1 MRFETVKIVR
11 LFLTLVLSTLI
22 VSCGSPATV
31 APTVEATEPAQP
43 AETATPVP
51 TPSITTSEDGT
62 HALTLVWRSEFTPE
76 AALGASVDIALD
88 KDGNLFVT
96 TANIKKYDSE
106 GKFVTQ
112 WGERVGKGDGEFSL
126 PTGIATDW
134 DGNVYVDD
142 FRNKRIQKFDND
154 GNYLMQWPTDRAGSP
169 GSTVVD
175 KDGNVFVSFFGSDDG
190 NLQKYDPQGNLIK
203 SWGGTGSGDG
213 QFAGR
218 IEDIAMDQDGNI
230 YVTDS
235 FNHRIQKFDGDGNF
249 LLKFGSGPGTEGHGT
264 FTNTRGV
271 AVDTNGNI
279 FVVDNLFLQK
289 FDSQGNFIT
298 QWSITQGGELDRAG
312 FLTID
317 EHNNIYILAG
327 SKITNASGTFN
338 ILFIKKFSLAN

>member
-1 MRFETVKIVR
+1 MRSKMVKSFFIFVI
-11 LFLTLVLSTLI
+11 SSLI
-22 VSCGSPATV
+22 VSCTSGATQTAAPAAVPATE
-31 APTVEATEPAQP
+31 AAAATSTV
-43 AETATPVP
+43 VP
-51 TPSITTSEDGT
+51 TPSVTTSEEG
-62 HALTLVWRSEFTPE
+62 HSLTLVWRSEFTPE

-88 KDGNLFVT
+88 KEGNLFVT

-134 DGNVYVDD
+134 EGNVYVDD

-154 GNYLMQWPTDRAGSP
+154 GNYLMQWPTARAGSP

-190 NLQKYDPQGNLIK
+190 NLQKYDPQGNLIT
-203 SWGGTGSGDG
+203 SWGSTGSGDG

-218 IEDIAMDQDGNI
+218 IEDIAMDQDGNL

-271 AVDTNGNI
+271 AVDANGNI

-289 FDSQGNFIT
+289 FDAQGNFIT

>member
-1 MRFETVKIVR
+1 MRSKMVKSFFIFVI
-11 LFLTLVLSTLI
+11 SSLI
-22 VSCGSPATV
+22 VSCTSGATQTAAPAAAPATE
-31 APTVEATEPAQP
+31 AAAATSTV
-43 AETATPVP
+43 VP
-51 TPSITTSEDGT
+51 IPSVTTSEDG
-62 HALTLVWRSEFTPE
+62 HSLTLVWQSEFTPE

-88 KDGNLFVT
+88 KEGNLFVT

-134 DGNVYVDD
+134 EGNVYVDD

-154 GNYLMQWPTDRAGSP
+154 GNYLMQWPTARAGSP

-175 KDGNVFVSFFGSDDG
+175 KNGNVFVSFFGSDDG
-190 NLQKYDPQGNLIK
+190 NLQKYDPQGNLIT
-203 SWGGTGSGDG
+203 SWGSTGSGDG

-218 IEDIAMDQDGNI
+218 IEDIAMDQDGNL

-271 AVDTNGNI
+271 AVDSNGNI

-289 FDSQGNFIT
+289 FDAQGNFIT

-317 EHNNIYILAG
+317 EHNDIYILAG

-338 ILFIKKFSLAN
+338 ILFIKKFSQSN

>member
-1 MRFETVKIVR
+1 MSAKTTRSFFTFVISVLITTSCSSAATTAVPTVVAV
-11 LFLTLVLSTLI
+11 TEA
-22 VSCGSPATV
+22 PAATSTV
-31 APTVEATEPAQP
+31 API
-43 AETATPVP
+43 
-51 TPSITTSEDGT
+51 PSITTSEEG
-62 HALTLVWRSEFTPE
+62 HSLTLVWKSEFTPE
-76 AALGASVDIALD
+76 AALGAAVDIALD
-88 KDGNLFVT
+88 KEGNLFVT
-96 TANIKKYDSE
+96 TANIKKYDSA
-106 GKFVTQ
+106 GNFVTQ

-134 DGNVYVDD
+134 NGNVYVDD

-235 FNHRIQKFDGDGNF
+235 FNHRIQKFDGNGNF
-249 LLKFGSGPGTEGHGT
+249 LLKFGGGPSTEGHGT

-279 FVVDNLFLQK
+279 YVVDNLFLQK
-289 FDSQGNFIT
+289 FDAQGNFIT
-298 QWSITQGGELDRAG
+298 QWSQTQGGELDRAG

-317 EHNNIYILAG
+317 EHGDIYILAR
-327 SKITNASGTFN
+327 SEITSASCTFDVF
-338 ILFIKKFSLAN
+338 FIKKFSQSD